1 MTYIVRPTKYTLYR
15 KGDNPIFGVTVTEL
29 SLDDDAGGI
38 FLTILQ
44 HDTEHGP
51 GGTLRLD
58 FDEIPQLI
66 RAIQA
71 LHEQAIAIEKEDP
84 KETPNGYT
92 V

>member
-15 KGDNPIFGVTVTEL
+15 KGDNPILGESVTEL
-29 SLDDDAGGI
+29 SLDDEAGGI

-44 HDTEHGP
+44 HETDYGP
-51 GGTLRLD
+51 GGTIRLD
-58 FDEIPQLI
+58 FDEVPNLI

-71 LHEQAIAIEKEDP
+71 LREQALAIEKE
-84 KETPNGYT
+84 TSSGNT